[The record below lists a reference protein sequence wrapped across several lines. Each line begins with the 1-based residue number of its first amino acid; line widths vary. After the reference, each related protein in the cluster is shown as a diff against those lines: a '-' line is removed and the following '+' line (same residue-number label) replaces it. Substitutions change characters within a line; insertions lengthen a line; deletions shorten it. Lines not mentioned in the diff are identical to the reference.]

1 MSNFIR
7 EGQASHRYR
16 EELDNKKIVLFLFL
30 NPKSELGGLD
40 NWYLSFAKSAES
52 TSK

>member
-7 EGQASHRYR
+7 EDQASHRYR
-16 EELDNKKIVLFLFL
+16 EELVNKKIALFLLL
-30 NPKSELGGLD
+30 NPKSELGGLEK
-40 NWYLSFAKSAES
+40 WYLSFAKSAEN